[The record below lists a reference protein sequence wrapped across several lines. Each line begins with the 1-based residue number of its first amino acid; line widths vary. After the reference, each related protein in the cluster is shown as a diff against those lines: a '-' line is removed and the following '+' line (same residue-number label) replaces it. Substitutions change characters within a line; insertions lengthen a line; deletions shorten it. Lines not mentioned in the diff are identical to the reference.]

1 MLAIRLAL
9 ESHLTCVHLLGL
21 IGFSRQ
27 PLAEDE
33 SDEAEDDEVEE
44 EEEVEDEEADLVDN
58 VDVTEASPPPL
69 KKTTQV
75 GSDAFFL
82 LLTFSQLMVLRL
94 QQGLFKWVIA
104 TWALQSAQG

>member
-27 PLAEDE
+27 PLADDE

-44 EEEVEDEEADLVDN
+44 EVDEEADFVDN

-69 KKTTQV
+69 KTTQV
-75 GSDAFFL
+75 GSILALFL
-82 LLTFSQLMVLRL
+82 LLTFSQLMVLR
-94 QQGLFKWVIA
+94 QPQG
-104 TWALQSAQG
+104 

>member
-1 MLAIRLAL
+1 MLAIRMTL

-27 PLAEDE
+27 PLADDE

-44 EEEVEDEEADLVDN
+44 EVDEEADFVDN

-69 KKTTQV
+69 KNNPGGITL
-75 GSDAFFL
+75 DAFF
-82 LLTFSQLMVLRL
+82 FS
-94 QQGLFKWVIA
+94 
-104 TWALQSAQG
+104 